1 MKNYKSIYLLF
12 VCTMA
17 ISAVAQQNYRIQ
29 YNVLTEKHEIFRE
42 NGTNKPDLVKRVRFH
57 DGDVVKVTV
66 NGYNP
71 LKYFVVIKQNEVK
84 TTAKADPKFL
94 DEAKNFLGKSQN
106 ILSFLE
112 DVELPFLGTTG
123 GQENLQNSRG
133 GEVKNE
139 DLFFSKPEHFKIYTE
154 YKNMAMKEISSYT
167 QATKSYLA
175 LMELVKDKSTCSKE
189 NFNDIKIQ
197 LKTIRDSLSLF
208 AFQSV
213 LTNFNEA
220 KNEFDAAEFKKSAAL
235 IMASDSDQLAK
246 DVVQNHMHIR
256 NDYDQLLTSWSNF
269 NELFAKPN
277 SMLSAEKIDELI
289 FKIENLKFE
298 TEQVYMIHTSSSSS
312 TFSGQGGSSE
322 GVITDMDFTIDVFD
336 VDKVLE
342 SAKKTQKL
350 SRYVKYPNPGRYW
363 TPDNLPTQ
371 TPCAACKPMIKAEGI
386 IEGDDLPESYS
397 ALVNSEGE
405 LIKEC
410 VGKWIIYDDNGNV
423 KNIKYPP
430 SIMVLNGNAPGE
442 NGMTTFNNENLS
454 ESSVATKKSLRLP
467 VAGAYSVN
475 WTTGLIGVGALQ
487 GRNTFSTSAVGVD
500 EDSLNIVKKA
510 GTPLNVCLAS
520 VMSID
525 FLSGRKLVP
534 GINLGVGVDLSSGRN
549 LNYLLGFS
557 LRPKKFPLFS
567 LTGGMAYTPVNT
579 LNADISEIRTYKQT
593 EFYNTLGEGSL
604 NVQKYQVGYYFG
616 LHINL

>member
-1 MKNYKSIYLLF
+1 MKNYKSICLF
-12 VCTMA
+12 LSCSLA

-84 TTAKADPKFL
+84 TSAKADPKFL
-94 DEAKNFLGKSQN
+94 DEAKNFLGKSQS
-106 ILSFLE
+106 IFSFLE
-112 DVELPFLGTTG
+112 DVNLPFLGG
-123 GQENLQNSRG
+123 AGKLAEEVSRG
-133 GEVKNE
+133 E
-139 DLFFSKPEHFKIYTE
+139 DDKSQLFSAPQHYAAYQQ
-154 YKNMAMKEISSYT
+154 YKNQIVRDISCLSFLVNRYN
-167 QATKSYLA
+167 AVLNEAKS
-175 LMELVKDKSTCSKE
+175 KSTCTKDKFSDLKT
-189 NFNDIKIQ
+189 Q
-197 LKTIRDSLSLF
+197 LKGIRDSLS
-208 AFQSV
+208 AFSYQGVVS
-213 LTNFNEA
+213 NFQDA
-220 KNEFDAAEFKKSAAL
+220 QTEFS
-235 IMASDSDQLAK
+235 LAK
-246 DVVQNHMHIR
+246 MKFNDLSNSGSLDTNIVNTRMSVR
-256 NDYDQLLTSWSNF
+256 NDY
-269 NELFAKPN
+269 NELLNSLSRVNEMYALPN
-277 SMLSAEKIDELI
+277 ALLSADKIDELI
-289 FKIENLKFE
+289 FKIDNLKFE
-298 TEQVYMIHTSSSSS
+298 TEQVYMIHTGSTSS
-312 TFSGQGGSSE
+312 TFSGQSGSSE

-342 SAKKTQKL
+342 SAKKEQKL

-363 TPDNLPTQ
+363 TPDNQPTEK
-371 TPCAACKPMIKAEGI
+371 PCAACKPMIKAEGV
-386 IEGDDLPESYS
+386 IEGNELPESYS
-397 ALVNSEGE
+397 ALLNSEGD

-410 VGKWIIYDDNGNV
+410 VGKWIIYDDNGNI
-423 KNIKYPP
+423 KTIKYPP
-430 SIMVLNGNAPGE
+430 TVMVLNGNAPGE
-442 NGMTTFNNENLS
+442 NGMTTFSNENLS
-454 ESSVATKKSLRLP
+454 ESSIATKKSLRLP
-467 VAGAYSVN
+467 VAGAFSVN
-475 WTTGLIGVGALQ
+475 WTTGLVGVGALK
-487 GRNTFSTSAVGVD
+487 GRNTFSTRAVGVD
-500 EDSLNIVKKA
+500 EDSISIVKKA

-579 LNADISEIRTYKQT
+579 LNADISETKTYKQT
-593 EFYNTLGEGSL
+593 EFYNTLGQGSL